1 MKRLKDL
8 KNACLVSH
16 SLCFSVDF
24 VFQNK
29 VIHFDLMYKRMWLRK
44 LKEEEI
50 KKALKWSF
58 GKTQFQSCSRIMLRQ
73 RWSAPPHTA
82 GKLWD
87 NTASQKIR
95 SHLVTFAGE
104 KVQRPVGE
112 GGVPRCLVCFDMAR
126 WCSYSFRL
134 LVLFDGSHFSHY

>member
-50 KKALKWSF
+50 KKALK
-58 GKTQFQSCSRIMLRQ
+58 
-73 RWSAPPHTA
+73 
-82 GKLWD
+82 
-87 NTASQKIR
+87 
-95 SHLVTFAGE
+95 
-104 KVQRPVGE
+104 
-112 GGVPRCLVCFDMAR
+112 
-126 WCSYSFRL
+126 
-134 LVLFDGSHFSHY
+134 